1 MIQIPPPMT
10 RPVLFAVIPARVHHP
25 AIIFYFYRPGLASSG
40 CLLQSAG
47 KNPNSNHRGR
57 RRRAND
63 PDPPSHDTAGL
74 RSGFEPAA
82 N

>member
-10 RPVLFAVIPARVHHP
+10 RPVLFAVIPARVHPP
-25 AIIFYFYRPGLASSG
+25 AIIFYFYRPCLASSG
-40 CLLQSAG
+40 CLLQSAIF
-47 KNPNSNHRGR
+47 P
-57 RRRAND
+57 
-63 PDPPSHDTAGL
+63 